1 MSSLKELT
9 EGLPYTYELAAQGTA
24 GDTGTTVIS
33 NFTVPFDGT
42 VLKVEIVPRAG
53 ITANATN
60 FAVYT
65 VQNKGP
71 LGSGSTAVASRTWA
85 ATNSVAGTKEQAT
98 LNVTA
103 ANREVKAGDQLQL
116 VRSIG
121 AAGLATPAMSWIITI
136 QPR

>member
-1 MSSLKELT
+1 MSSLRELT
-9 EGLPYTYELAAQGTA
+9 DGLPYTYELAAQGTA

-60 FAVYT
+60 FAAYT

-71 LGSGSTAVASRTWA
+71 TGAGTTAVASRSWA

-98 LNVTA
+98 LNATP

-116 VRSIG
+116 VRSVG
-121 AAGLATPAMSWIITI
+121 AAGLATPAISWIVTI
-136 QPR
+136 LPR